1 MANPVFNN
9 TKQFQANASTPPVG
23 FDLEPQPGIGV
34 PQGADVMTYDGVLV
48 KAASFFMLAVA
59 VAVAVGMFA
68 PYEAIFP
75 IAIAAFVMSLVSM
88 FAARKEP
95 KPGLFAVTI
104 ALYGGAAGG
113 ISRLYESQW
122 SGIILQALIAT
133 AVVFAVSLAV
143 YKSGR
148 VRNMPKIRK
157 FLAIAIPAYVVFSI
171 INVAMVWTG
180 GPDIR
185 AMNIPGTSIPLG
197 IILSLFAI
205 ALGAFMLIS
214 DFDFVD
220 NGVRNGLPAKW
231 EWTASYGLVFSI
243 IWIYIE
249 MLRLLS
255 YLRGR

>member
-1 MANPVFNN
+1 MANPVFSNS
-9 TKQFQANASTPPVG
+9 KQFQQNSQTLPVS
-23 FDLEPQPGIGV
+23 FDLERQPGMGA
-34 PQGADVMTYDGVLV
+34 PQAADVMTYDGVLI
-48 KAASFFMLAVA
+48 KAASFFMLALA
-59 VAVAVGMFA
+59 SAFAVGLFV
-68 PYEAIFP
+68 PQFVGI
-75 IAIAAFVMSLVSM
+75 IAIAAFVMSLVVV
-88 FAARKEP
+88 FTTRQEP

-113 ISRLYESQW
+113 ISRFYENEW
-122 SGIILQALIAT
+122 SGIIIQALIAT

-157 FLAIAIPAYVVFSI
+157 FLSIAIPAYVIFSLL
-171 INVAMVWTG
+171 NVVLFMVNGT
-180 GPDIR
+180 DIR

-197 IILSLFAI
+197 ILLSLFAI
-205 ALGAFMLIS
+205 AIGAFMLIS

-220 NGVRNGLPAKW
+220 NGVRNQLPSKW

-255 YLRGR
+255 YLRR

>member
-1 MANPVFNN
+1 VANPVFNN
-9 TKQFQANASTPPVG
+9 AKQFHVNESTRPVG
-23 FDLEPQPGIGV
+23 FDLEQQPGMGA
-34 PQGADVMTYDGVLV
+34 PQGPDVMTYDGVLI
-48 KAASFFMLAVA
+48 KAASFFMLAIASA
-59 VAVAVGMFA
+59 VLVGLYAYQFV
-68 PYEAIFP
+68 FP
-75 IAIAAFVMSLVSM
+75 IAIAAFVMSLVVV
-88 FAARKEP
+88 FTTRKEP

-113 ISRLYESQW
+113 ISRLYENEW

-157 FLAIAIPAYVVFSI
+157 FLSIAIPAYVVFSL

-185 AMNIPGTSIPLG
+185 EMNIPGTGIPLG
-197 IILSLFAI
+197 LILSLVAI
-205 ALGAFMLIS
+205 AIGAFMLIS

-220 NGVRNGLPAKW
+220 NGVRNQLPSKW

-255 YLRGR
+255 YLRR